1 MPRSGPGAA
10 DRELISQL
18 AARGLEVSAAQL
30 ERWRGA
36 SLLPA
41 NSRDRPGCGRG
52 SVSRLEPEATEIA
65 AVLARHARQGRDLR
79 LAVIGWF
86 AEAGLAGVLDL
97 TVPEPPEQA
106 VLAALEHVTTASPW
120 YRLFTQARAAQTETQ
135 QDDFYTAAAGTAA
148 TALPATAERFDPD
161 AVRAAL
167 LAGQRP
173 RPEVL
178 PVRDSLVQLL
188 AATGM
193 GYAEVGADVLA
204 EAISGSGMFPPVS
217 APACE
222 QWLARLRQPEA
233 SSPLAE
239 LLVTRYDPVAMIRLA
254 SGEQLRIA
262 RKVALELAGF
272 GSFCALH
279 AALLPDT
286 PGLAA
291 LRETAAHLGI
301 GQMLISMSRWIKTTT
316 GFATAVVCSLHPVY
330 WAFHRVLCQQAEAGP
345 PLLPDTEDGLR
356 DYLAQWDAA
365 IEAAS

>member
-30 ERWRGA
+30 ERWRRA

-41 NSRDRPGCGRG
+41 NARDRPGRGRG
-52 SVSRLEPEATEIA
+52 SVSRLAPETTEIA
-65 AVLARHARQGRDLR
+65 AALAQHARQGRDLR
-79 LAVIGWF
+79 LAVLGWF
-86 AEAGLAGVLDL
+86 AEAGLADVLDT

-120 YRLFTQARAAQTETQ
+120 YRLFTQARAAKTETQ
-135 QDDFYTAAAGTAA
+135 QDDFYTAAVDAA
-148 TALPATAERFDPD
+148 AALPATAERFDP
-161 AVRAAL
+161 ATVRAAL
-167 LAGQRP
+167 LTGQRP
-173 RPEVL
+173 QPEAL
-178 PVRDSLVQLL
+178 PVRDSMVQLL

-193 GYAEVGADVLA
+193 GHAEVGANLLA
-204 EAISGSGMFPPVS
+204 EAVSGSGLFPPVS
-217 APACE
+217 AAACE
-222 QWLARLRQPEA
+222 QWLARLCQPEA

-254 SGEQLRIA
+254 SCEQLRTA

-286 PGLAA
+286 PGLAS
-291 LRETAAHLGI
+291 LRQTAAYLGI
-301 GQMLISMSRWIKTTT
+301 DQMLINMSRWIKTTT

-365 IEAAS
+365 VEAAS

>member
-10 DRELISQL
+10 DRELIGQL
-18 AARGLEVSAAQL
+18 AARGLEVSVAQL
-30 ERWRGA
+30 ERWRHAG
-36 SLLPA
+36 LLPA
-41 NSRDRPGCGRG
+41 NPRDRPGRGRG
-52 SVSRLEPEATEIA
+52 SVSRLAPETTEIA

-79 LAVIGWF
+79 LAVLGWF
-86 AEAGLAGVLDL
+86 AEAGLAGVLDT

-120 YRLFTQARAAQTETQ
+120 YRLFAQARAAKTETQ
-135 QDDFYTAAAGTAA
+135 QDDFYTAAAGAA
-148 TALPATAERFDPD
+148 TALPATAERFDL
-161 AVRAAL
+161 ATVRAAL
-167 LAGQRP
+167 LTGQRP

-178 PVRDSLVQLL
+178 PVRDSMVQLL

-193 GYAEVGADVLA
+193 GHAEVGADVLA
-204 EAISGSGMFPPVS
+204 EAVSGSGMFPPVS
-217 APACE
+217 AAACE
-222 QWLARLRQPEA
+222 QWLARLRLPAA

-254 SGEQLRIA
+254 SGEQLLIA

-291 LRETAAHLGI
+291 LRQAAADLGI
-301 GQMLISMSRWIKTTT
+301 DQMLISMSRWVKTTT

>member
-18 AARGLEVSAAQL
+18 DARGLEVSAAQL
-30 ERWRGA
+30 ERWRRAGF
-36 SLLPA
+36 LPA
-41 NSRDRPGCGRG
+41 NFRNRPGRGRG
-52 SVSRLEPEATEIA
+52 SVSRLAPETTEIA

-79 LAVIGWF
+79 LAVVDWF
-86 AEAGLAGVLDL
+86 AGAGLTGVLDT

-120 YRLFTQARAAQTETQ
+120 YRLFTQARAARTETQ
-135 QDDFYTAAAGTAA
+135 QDDFYTAAAGAAA
-148 TALPATAERFDPD
+148 TALPATAERFDPA
-161 AVRAAL
+161 AVRAL
-167 LAGQRP
+167 LTGQRP

-178 PVRDSLVQLL
+178 PVRDSMVQLL

-193 GYAEVGADVLA
+193 GHAEVGADVLA

-262 RKVALELAGF
+262 RKVALEMAGF
-272 GSFCALH
+272 GSFCVWGAKT
-279 AALLPDT
+279 A
-286 PGLAA
+286 LAA
-291 LRETAAHLGI
+291 SDLQLPEAAG
-301 GQMLISMSRWIKTTT
+301 GST
-316 GFATAVVCSLHPVY
+316 G
-330 WAFHRVLCQQAEAGP
+330 REAGP
-345 PLLPDTEDGLR
+345 RSIRGTR
-356 DYLAQWDAA
+356 
-365 IEAAS
+365 